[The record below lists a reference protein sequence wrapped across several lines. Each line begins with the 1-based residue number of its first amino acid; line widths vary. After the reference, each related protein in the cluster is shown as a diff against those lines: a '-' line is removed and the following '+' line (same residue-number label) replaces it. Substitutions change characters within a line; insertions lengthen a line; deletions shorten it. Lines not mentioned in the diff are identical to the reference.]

1 MTREAMTK
9 RLIALANSLGG
20 TEEDDIM
27 AGVAEIER
35 LQTATEYAF
44 TELTSTRAEIE
55 RLRAALK
62 PFAVPDKE
70 SLIATLGHIGRE
82 EIANARAALEPKP

>member
-1 MTREAMTK
+1 MTRTN
-9 RLIALANSLGG
+9 ISANEVDSLRY
-20 TEEDDIM
+20 EIRELR
-27 AGVAEIER
+27 AEIEQLKAAGIAVLNAGDVEVR
-35 LQTATEYAF
+35 
-44 TELTSTRAEIE
+44 ELRTEIE